1 MKKTLDLLIRS
12 SFLLVV
18 SVLMVRCSDDDEQK
32 SPAELI
38 VGIWSL
44 TGDAVSPPIDLGGGP
59 ISDFYPF
66 YEPCEK
72 DDVVIVNAGNT
83 GEYNE
88 GATKCDPG
96 DDQSI
101 PFTWALTN
109 NNTVLV
115 VDGYS
120 FTIVQL
126 DETTLKLQIKETVS
140 GTEYTSTT
148 TYVRK

>member
-1 MKKTLDLLIRS
+1 MKKTAILFRTVILLAITT
-12 SFLLVV
+12 
-18 SVLMVRCSDDDEQK
+18 LMVRCSDDEEQK

-59 ISDFYPF
+59 ISDFYPY

-72 DDVVIVNAGNT
+72 DDVIIVNAGNT

-96 DDQSI
+96 DDQAI

-120 FTIVQL
+120 FTILQL

-140 GTEYTSTT
+140 GTQYTYTT